1 MDLHRAVQGEG
12 GAGAA
17 AQSAGDA
24 CPRRGFAGVEQ
35 SGVPGGYSRRDLAVE
50 QRRGTCNPP
59 VHSGRGIRARVGPAA
74 ARGGSGSPANC
85 VNAVPASIR
94 FGFSCWGFYMVRP
107 SYTRCS
113 SGLRRSRA
121 KPGHGVVAAQ
131 RRRPV
136 TGLLGDLRTT
146 GARAKRKRRSGRGS
160 PGVGSDG
167 ARRRRDVGGEVVP
180 RVAAALEG
188 EAAAVELRPF

>member
-1 MDLHRAVQGEG
+1 MASRG
-12 GAGAA
+12 GAALG
-17 AQSAGDA
+17 SPEFVEFDT
-24 CPRRGFAGVEQ
+24 PGVISTRIWV
-35 SGVPGGYSRRDLAVE
+35 SGN
-50 QRRGTCNPP
+50 QRGTRDPP
-59 VHSGRGIRARVGPAA
+59 GRSEGVLRDRTRLAA

-113 SGLRRSRA
+113 SGLRRSRV

-131 RRRPV
+131 CRRPV

-146 GARAKRKRRSGRGS
+146 GARVKRKRRSGRGS
-160 PGVGSDG
+160 PGVESDR

>member
-1 MDLHRAVQGEG
+1 MKGRAAG
-12 GAGAA
+12 GG
-17 AQSAGDA
+17 SRRRRGFRGGGLAGDA
-24 CPRRGFAGVEQ
+24 QTGAPGVN
-35 SGVPGGYSRRDLAVE
+35 PTLAWVGE
-50 QRRGTCNPP
+50 QRCGTCSPP
-59 VHSGRGIRARVGPAA
+59 VHTGQG
-74 ARGGSGSPANC
+74 

-94 FGFSCWGFYMVRP
+94 FGFSCWGFYKVRP

-121 KPGHGVVAAQ
+121 KPGHGAVAAQ
-131 RRRPV
+131 RRRPL

-160 PGVGSDG
+160 LGGESDG

>member
-1 MDLHRAVQGEG
+1 VKGRAAG
-12 GAGAA
+12 GG
-17 AQSAGDA
+17 SRRRRGFRGGGLAGDA
-24 CPRRGFAGVEQ
+24 QTGAPGVNPTRAWV
-35 SGVPGGYSRRDLAVE
+35 GE
-50 QRRGTCNPP
+50 QRRGTCSPP
-59 VHSGRGIRARVGPAA
+59 VHTGQGIRARVGPAA

-85 VNAVPASIR
+85 VDSVPASIR
-94 FGFSCWGFYMVRP
+94 FGFSCWGFYKVRP

-121 KPGHGVVAAQ
+121 KPGHGAVAAQ
-131 RRRPV
+131 RRRPL

-160 PGVGSDG
+160 PGVESDG
-167 ARRRRDVGGEVVP
+167 AQRRRDVGGEVVP

>member
-1 MDLHRAVQGEG
+1 MSSRG
-12 GAGAA
+12 GA
-17 AQSAGDA
+17 AQELTGVHQSSAPGLGLG
-24 CPRRGFAGVEQ
+24 RGWVK
-35 SGVPGGYSRRDLAVE
+35 E

-131 RRRPV
+131 HRWPV

-160 PGVGSDG
+160 PGVESDG
-167 ARRRRDVGGEVVP
+167 AQRRRDVGGEVVP